1 MAALDRV
8 SDARSREDRETLGRI
23 ATGDP
28 DALGQ
33 LYDRYGRVAFG
44 LAQAMLGDPEAAEEV
59 VQDVFERVWRE
70 ARSYRAERG
79 SARTWLLAIA
89 RNASIDRYRRTA
101 KRARER
107 PLDDTTERPDP
118 EAEAVLERAVRSERV
133 RAALATL
140 PPEQRTVIALSFYG
154 GFAQSEIATRLGIPL
169 GTVKG
174 RARLAMAKLRDALA
188 DEVMA

>member
-1 MAALDRV
+1 
-8 SDARSREDRETLGRI
+8 
-23 ATGDP
+23 
-28 DALGQ
+28 
-33 LYDRYGRVAFG
+33 VAFG

-79 SARTWLLAIA
+79 SVRTWLLAIA

-101 KRARER
+101 RRGQER
-107 PLDDTTERPDP
+107 PLEEGAERADP
-118 EAEAVLERAVRSERV
+118 EAEALLERAVRSERV
-133 RAALATL
+133 RAALEQL
-140 PPEQRTVIALSFYG
+140 PPEQRTVISLSFYG
-154 GFAQSEIATRLGIPL
+154 GFPQSEIAARLGIPL

-188 DEVMA
+188 DEVVA